1 MGCSGSKDDSEEV
14 DIAHDSVAIDLP
26 DRKPPASFKMD
37 DLLDYKTWAGSMS
50 MGFLALLIVLCV
62 CIAVA
67 KSGGSTGDTDPDPSV
82 TEPINSALPIGA
94 QPSKSEDD
102 VDLSTEDEK
111 SAESLFIRK
120 DVYIVGN
127 VQKAAI
133 FHPAFDKKYSS
144 DTDVFGQDA

>member
-1 MGCSGSKDDSEEV
+1 M
-14 DIAHDSVAIDLP
+14 IAKRSTLLMTVWPSTSLTGNHRLP
-26 DRKPPASFKMD
+26 SRWPICWTT
-37 DLLDYKTWAGSMS
+37 KTWAGSMS
-50 MGFLALLIVLCV
+50 MGFLTLLIVLFV
-62 CIAVA
+62 CILVGR
-67 KSGGSTGDTDPDPSV
+67 SGGSTGDTDPDPSV